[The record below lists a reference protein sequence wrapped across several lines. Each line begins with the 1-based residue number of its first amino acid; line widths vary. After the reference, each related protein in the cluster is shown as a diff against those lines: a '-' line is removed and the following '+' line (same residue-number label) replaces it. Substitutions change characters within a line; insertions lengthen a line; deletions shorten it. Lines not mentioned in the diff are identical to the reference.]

1 MNILHVFYYLQGFCA
16 GFQSVLKAYEGIA
29 QRVRLSGP
37 TNFAPLIRKAIDIV
51 KNTRSVS
58 C

>member
-1 MNILHVFYYLQGFCA
+1 MHVLYYLQGFCA
-16 GFQSVLKAYEGIA
+16 GFQSVFKAYEGIA